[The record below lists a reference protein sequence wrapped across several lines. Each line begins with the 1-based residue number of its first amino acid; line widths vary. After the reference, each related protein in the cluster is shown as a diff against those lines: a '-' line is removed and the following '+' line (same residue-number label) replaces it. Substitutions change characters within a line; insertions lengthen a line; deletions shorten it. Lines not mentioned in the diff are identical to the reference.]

1 MVYYNEMFMRLSIVL
16 GLLLTAAF
24 CVAAAAP
31 EKTDSDVWNEA
42 VEAYRS
48 GEKAQSLERARTLLL
63 SRTHGSRAAELTARL
78 AMERVQDRSETNS
91 LAFHEEAARAAQ
103 IALRANPTDKRANE
117 NFSRTLAG
125 LAEQRDAHHIQ
136 DVLMKAGQKD
146 PGSELDQMVRGFR
159 QLMGELTVVP
169 TSGVECVARADA
181 QEAKLKSIADQWLG
195 LGTALAQA
203 VTNQEEMA
211 TLTDRLQQ
219 SRQRTLMAAEK
230 ASNLDQ
236 GAYSD
241 LAQVETDAFGLM
253 KRVLNPP
260 AALQWGY
267 ETQSNAWQDVAR
279 VNDHD
284 WQADAL
290 DFTHLFRT
298 GFPAWAKAYEQQAAS
313 QTNMPPFTA
322 EAQEKVKILAEE
334 LEKVQS
340 DLIGKAL
347 PPEQEKALALIE
359 EIQKLLPQSPSN
371 GGQSSNP
378 NAGQGQNQN
387 QQNDKNKSD
396 SDAKDQKDN
405 ESQEN
410 NDTEANQE
418 DSDEKNTPKADEKP
432 SEDESTLEQMLK
444 SAQERSDEH
453 EEDKKRRMRK
463 IKMLPNERDW

>member
-1 MVYYNEMFMRLSIVL
+1 MMFERIFIVL
-16 GLLLTAAF
+16 GFLWTAAF
-24 CVAAAAP
+24 CVAAEAP
-31 EKTDSDVWNEA
+31 EKTDSEVWNEA

-48 GEKAQSLERARTLLL
+48 GEKDQGLELARSLLL
-63 SRTHGSRAAELTARL
+63 SRTHGPRAAELTARL

-103 IALRANPTDKRANE
+103 IALRANPTDKRAND

-125 LAEQRDAHHIQ
+125 LAEQREAHHIQ
-136 DVLMKAGQKD
+136 EVLMKAGQKD
-146 PGSELDQMVRGFR
+146 PGSECEQMVRGFR
-159 QLMGELTVVP
+159 QLMGEFAVVP
-169 TSGVECVARADA
+169 TSGVECVARADD

-219 SRQRTLMAAEK
+219 ARQRTLAAAEK
-230 ASNLDQ
+230 ASNLDS

-253 KRVLNPP
+253 KRVLNPQ
-260 AALQWGY
+260 AALQWDAL
-267 ETQSNAWQDVAR
+267 TQSNAWQDVAR

-290 DFTHLFRT
+290 DFTRLFRA

-322 EAQEKVKILAEE
+322 EAQAQVKALAEE
-334 LEKVQS
+334 LEKVQT
-340 DLIGKAL
+340 DLKDKAL

-359 EIQKLLPQSPSN
+359 EIQKLMPKNPSN
-371 GGQSSNP
+371 GGQSSDP

-387 QQNDKNKSD
+387 PQKDQNKPD
-396 SDAKDQKDN
+396 SDAKNQKDN
-405 ESQEN
+405 QSQEN
-410 NDTEANQE
+410 NDAQS
-418 DSDEKNTPKADEKP
+418 DKDGSDEKEPPKADEKP
-432 SEDESTLEQMLK
+432 FEDESALEQMLK

-463 IKMLPNERDW
+463 IKMPPNERDW